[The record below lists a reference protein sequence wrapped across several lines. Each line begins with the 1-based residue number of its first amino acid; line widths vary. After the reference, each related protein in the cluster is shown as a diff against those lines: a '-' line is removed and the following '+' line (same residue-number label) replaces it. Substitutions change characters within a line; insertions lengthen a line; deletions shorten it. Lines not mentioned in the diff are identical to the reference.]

1 VHFEWRASRGKRYL
15 WIVESHRTPKGVR
28 RLWQVYVGTAASLHA
43 RLTRGGKARLKS
55 YPFGKTAALLRAA
68 QETGLLDSFERRIPR
83 RQQDGPSVAQMLF
96 LQILGRAEGPLSRDK
111 MAEWFPT
118 SSLPLLWSSR
128 PRPSSRT
135 LLRYLQRLSA
145 TGRSTAFGEPILS
158 AATIHRIE
166 EDVLRSLRSQGLS
179 LDRLLMDTTNFF
191 TYHQDGGVHRKGHSK
206 ERRADKAL
214 VGLAL
219 ITSGPV
225 PILSELF
232 PGNETDPEVF
242 HKVFEVLVAR
252 LERLEIPSK
261 ELVVVFDR
269 GINSTENF
277 EDVLGTMHVIAAV
290 NRQEARRLL
299 RTPIDQFHPV
309 TKDGEGKPILGW
321 STVWHGY
328 ERDWRTLVTY
338 RDATAKHQQRRWEA
352 TKAKVLGQVEKWRES
367 LSSGAPGRS
376 EKALMRKLVELI
388 PRDYHGNFDYG
399 IERKDGKVWPR
410 CEVPTEV
417 EEQLRC
423 SWGKTALITD
433 LLQEKLSDA
442 ALVEGYV
449 ARSVLEDDFKWLKDR
464 GVMSV
469 KPVWVW
475 DEAEVRA
482 HVFLCVMGLMLYRWL
497 QWKVR
502 DLDLSMQQLV
512 EALEG
517 IRVGAV
523 RTAEGAPQLVVEEMS
538 REQSRL
544 FSRLGLGDL
553 IPK

>member
-1 VHFEWRASRGKRYL
+1 MHFEWRASRGKRYL

-43 RLTRGGKARLKS
+43 RLTRGGKARLKTF
-55 YPFGKTAALLRAA
+55 PFGKTAALLRAA
-68 QETGLLDSFERRIPR
+68 QETGLLDSFERRVPR
-83 RQQDGPSVAQMLF
+83 RDQEGPSVAQLLF
-96 LQILGRAEGPLSRDK
+96 LQVLGRAEGPLSREK
-111 MAEWFPT
+111 MAEWFPA
-118 SSLPLLWSSR
+118 SSLPLLWNSHA
-128 PRPSSRT
+128 RPSSRT
-135 LLRYLQRLSA
+135 LLRYLERLTAS
-145 TGRSTAFGEPILS
+145 GRTTASGAPILS

-166 EDVLRSLRSQGLS
+166 EDVLQTLRPQGLS

-191 TYHQDGGVHRKGHSK
+191 TYHRDGGLHRKGHSK
-206 ERRADKAL
+206 ERRTDKAL

-219 ITSGPV
+219 VTSGPV

-242 HKVFEVLVAR
+242 HQVFEALVAR
-252 LERLEIPSK
+252 LERLEIPS
-261 ELVVVFDR
+261 EQLVVVFDR
-269 GINSTENF
+269 GINSTQNF

-299 RTPIDQFHPV
+299 RTPIDQFQPV
-309 TKDGEGKPILGW
+309 TQDSEDKPILGW

-338 RDATAKHQQRRWEA
+338 RAATARHQQARWEA
-352 TKAKVLGQVEKWRES
+352 TKTKVLGQVEKWRAS

-388 PRDYHGNFDYG
+388 PRDYHGIFDYG
-399 IERKDGKVWPR
+399 IERRGGKIWPR
-410 CEVPTEV
+410 CEVSKEA
-417 EEQLRC
+417 EEQFRA
-423 SWGKTALITD
+423 SFGKTALVTD
-433 LLQEKLSDA
+433 LAEEKLSDA

-475 DEAEVRA
+475 NEAEVRA
-482 HVFLCVMGLMLYRWL
+482 HVFLCVMGLLLYRWL

-502 DLDLSMQQLV
+502 DLGLSMPQLV

-523 RTAEGAPQLVVEEMS
+523 RTADGAPQLVVEQMS

-553 IPK
+553 IPR